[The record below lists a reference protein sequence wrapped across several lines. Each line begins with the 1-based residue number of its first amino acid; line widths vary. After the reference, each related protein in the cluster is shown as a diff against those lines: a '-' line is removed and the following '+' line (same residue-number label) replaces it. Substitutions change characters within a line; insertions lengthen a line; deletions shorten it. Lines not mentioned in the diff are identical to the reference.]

1 MVYLSESGTLRSQI
15 NMRHQPSQNEK
26 SATLVS
32 MTSKKDP
39 LVEVEK
45 LAGELATIESRRD
58 LAMVKAKAA
67 GKPAQEIA
75 DAANISQA
83 TFYRVIGT
91 QRDQF
96 ADPARYRD
104 YAPSLALDQ
113 PDDGLTVAIGIKP
126 DEPPLATFTFDN
138 RHPVLLLL
146 QDNYDDPDNADLW
159 PVIATSV
166 AVSDARVGIYG
177 RRPAGIQSWDLPTYL
192 GVSGDLYDY
201 PAGPERLVDELEYRI
216 ERVAAGD
223 DIAPILI
230 MIPGSSKALAVINT
244 ALTYGHQARMYLIV
258 ETARWHPQW
267 SIIGSTLATGGSVA
281 SGYWV
286 SLISA
291 SGRGPQMP
299 ARFGT
304 AMLTLPEGAT
314 EILLPIEAPSMRPE
328 GTGGLSRRG
337 NRA

>member
-1 MVYLSESGTLRSQI
+1 M
-15 NMRHQPSQNEK
+15 
-26 SATLVS
+26 AT
-32 MTSKKDP
+32 KKDP
-39 LVEVEK
+39 LAEVKK

-75 DAANISQA
+75 DAADISQA

-91 QRDQF
+91 QRDQL

-113 PDDGLTVAIGIKP
+113 PDDGLTVAIGITP
-126 DEPPLATFTFDN
+126 DEPPLATFTFDD

-146 QDNYDDPDNADLW
+146 QDHYDDAPNTADLW
-159 PVIATSV
+159 PVIAASV
-166 AVSDARVGIYG
+166 AASDARVGIYG

-192 GVSGDLYDY
+192 GISGDLYDY
-201 PAGPERLVDELEYRI
+201 PAGPESLIGELEYRI

-230 MIPGSSKALAVINT
+230 MIPGSSKELPVINT

-267 SIIGSTLATGGSVA
+267 SIIASTLATGGSVA
-281 SGYWV
+281 GGYWV
-286 SLISA
+286 SLITA

-304 AMLTLPEGAT
+304 AMLTRPEGAT
-314 EILLPIEAPSMRPE
+314 EILLPIEAPPKPPH
-328 GTGGLSRRG
+328 
-337 NRA
+337 A